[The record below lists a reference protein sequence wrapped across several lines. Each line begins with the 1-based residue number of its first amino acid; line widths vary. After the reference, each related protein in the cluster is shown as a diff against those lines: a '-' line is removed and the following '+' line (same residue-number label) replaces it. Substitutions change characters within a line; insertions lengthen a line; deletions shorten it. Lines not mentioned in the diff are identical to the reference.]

1 MYVAIRGLPR
11 GNHGNHTIANVCT
24 LIQEVAIQE
33 KKLYSIA
40 STFGSVFCEILSI
53 NFVFVSLHSGLAGGE
68 ENGRRGYQLTFAI
81 AYIRVRYDV
90 MITSSVGER
99 FSAGF
104 GV

>member
-11 GNHGNHTIANVCT
+11 GNHGNHTVANVCT

-40 STFGSVFCEILSI
+40 LNFGSVFREILSI
-53 NFVFVSLHSGLAGGE
+53 NFVSRHSGLAGGE

-90 MITSSVGER
+90 MVTSSVGEH